1 MSDFPLLVKTGVF
14 RAFLTLFFSLLLMEL
29 WAARP
34 AAAQVMA
41 DFKASESTGCGQL
54 SVHFTDQSTGN
65 PSSWKWDFGDGTGAE
80 GTPEAAKT
88 FTVPGTYPV
97 QLIVSNGVS
106 SDTAIQY
113 ITVYEPPKVQFSLT
127 PNAGCYPL
135 EVQFTDQSDPG
146 TGDIT
151 SWNWDYGDGSPF
163 GTTQNPTHTYNSAGT
178 FTAKLTVTNSAGCTT
193 SSSNKQV
200 VTNEGVTVDFKADK
214 TFSCGPYTAH
224 FTATASNT
232 DQAVTYHWDF
242 GDGGTATGDN
252 PAYTF
257 NQPGVYTVTLTAAVG
272 GGQCR
277 NEVVKQDYI
286 RVDRFVP
293 DFEVPQGCAKVD
305 LKFHNTSKP
314 LPTSSTWTF
323 SDGTTLDGVDVTHQF
338 AQAGTY
344 QVTLTNDYGGCTS
357 TVTKTITTY
366 SSPVADFKTDLQN
379 YCGIPAS
386 VAFQNLSQNGATWKW
401 RFGDGDSST
410 SKIPTHSYADAGTYN
425 VFLLAVSAD
434 GCRDSVTKP
443 AYIHVEAPNIAF
455 NADPGFGC
463 LPLKTTF
470 KLPAGSAAAIQTYHW
485 NFGDGTTSDAAS
497 PTHTY
502 TTAGSFDV
510 TLDVVTKS
518 GCKFTFTR
526 KDYIHT
532 GTKPHANFSADPLQ
546 ACLNTPVQFT
556 NLSSPANLVWT
567 WSFPNDK
574 NANDTARNPVHK
586 FGTLGSQDV
595 ILVANNNGC
604 MDTMIRRAY
613 VDVNPPKA
621 MFDWTVVDCADPFT
635 IRFNSEQSEQAD
647 TYLWDFGDGQTSTQA
662 NPRHTFA
669 TAGAKKVTLT
679 VYNGECSDSH
689 IIYVQIVNETPRL
702 SLSSPAICRD
712 GTVTLQVNDIQITPF
727 VSNLIFHS
735 GDGREEKKGRN
746 ADNSLPTY
754 SFRYTANGSFRPFVI
769 VNYVTGCAD
778 TVYADLTV
786 RGPMAEMTASALEIC
801 QGKQVS
807 FTDHSQPDPANAA
820 IRQWIWTYGDG
831 ETDTTS
837 TGSVIHTYSK
847 DGQYGARLKVIDAN
861 GCSDITPASTHRVIV
876 HPSKADFATPDTLS
890 CPGHEIHWE
899 NNSLGQGP
907 GTSYLWNFGD
917 GQTSTEQVPAGFQ
930 YPGEGTYTVK
940 LKITT
945 NQGCIDSLTRTDY
958 IKVGAPKAIM
968 KHPEDVKICRIFQ
981 DTAISLSQNY
991 RSVLWDFG
999 DGTTSTRDTAYH
1011 TYNIPGT
1018 YTQRLTVYGYSDDCT
1033 ATVERT
1039 IIIAGPTGTPVLDI
1053 TGGCAP
1059 LRVNFS
1065 AKDVKRAVTYQWFFG
1080 DGRASA
1086 VSGGDQ
1092 ASYTYTNKGLFHPT
1106 LKLTDD
1112 TGCYVIVPFNDTL
1125 NVVVDSVGVEPVTS
1139 WPEPCDSNQIAF
1151 DMQGT
1156 IFSADSL
1163 GKPATFHWDFG
1174 DPTMM
1179 DDVSADPRP
1188 TYRYPAAGHYEGTL
1202 RVTTAYGCDQSVPFS
1217 VNIPDSVALQAT
1229 ASADPA
1235 EICVGNPV
1243 SLHASS
1249 NIGATYSWLPA
1260 ADLDDPHSTDPVA
1273 RPLANTTYQ
1282 VVVTDAHQ
1290 CQVDTAAVQVT
1301 VHDLP
1306 QVDAGP
1312 DIVVATGSVLN
1323 LQAKGSADVTRWN
1336 WAPPDYLSCTDCAN
1350 PTSTPRENM
1359 QYILTGTNQFGCQ
1372 ASDTMQVH
1380 LVCDEGKVFIPNTFT
1395 PNGDGQNDQ
1404 FYPRGAGVK
1413 LVRYFRIYNR
1423 LGQLVYERTNFQ
1435 LNDKAQGWD
1444 GTFKGQKLN
1453 PDVFVFSTSMI
1464 CDNNEV
1470 FELSGNISLVR

>member
-1 MSDFPLLVKTGVF
+1 MSDFPLPAKTGVF
-14 RAFLTLFFSLLLMEL
+14 RAFLMLFFPLILSSAL
-29 WAARP
+29 P
-34 AAAQVMA
+34 AAAQVVA
-41 DFKASESTGCGQL
+41 KFTASETTGCGQL
-54 SVHFTDQSTGN
+54 AVHFTDESTGN

-80 GTPEAAKT
+80 GAPQADKT

-97 QLIVSNGVS
+97 RLIVSNGVS
-106 SDTAIQY
+106 NDTSIQY

-135 EVQFTDQSDPG
+135 EVQFTDQSTTG

-163 GTTQNPTHTYNSAGT
+163 GTTQNPTHTYNAAGT

-214 TFSCGPYTAH
+214 TFSCGPYTAQ

-232 DQAVTYHWDF
+232 TQNVQYHWDF
-242 GDGGTATGDN
+242 GDGNSGTGEN
-252 PAYTF
+252 PSHPYSK
-257 NQPGVYTVTLTAAVG
+257 PGVYTVTLTAAVG

-286 RVDRFVP
+286 RVDRFEP
-293 DFEVPQGCAKVD
+293 DFEVPQGCAQVD

-314 LPTSSTWTF
+314 LPTSATWTF
-323 SDGTTLDGVDVTHQF
+323 SDGTTLTGVDVTHQF
-338 AQAGTY
+338 AKAGTY
-344 QVTLTNDYGGCTS
+344 KVTLTNDYGGCQS
-357 TVTKTITTY
+357 TTTKTITTY
-366 SSPVADFKTDLQN
+366 GSPVADFKTDLQN
-379 YCGIPAS
+379 YCGVPAS
-386 VAFQNLSQNGATWKW
+386 VAFQNLSQDGATWKW
-401 RFGDGDSST
+401 EFGDGKSST
-410 SKIPTHSYADAGTYN
+410 SKIPTHSYAEAGTYD
-425 VFLLAVSAD
+425 VFLLAVSAN

-455 NADPGFGC
+455 NAEPGFGC
-463 LPLKTTF
+463 LPLTTTF
-470 KLPAGSAAAIQTYHW
+470 KLPAGSDAEIATYQW
-485 NFGDGTTSDAAS
+485 DFGDGTLTSPAKS
-497 PTHTY
+497 PKHTY
-502 TTAGSFDV
+502 TKIGSFDV
-510 TLDVVTKS
+510 TLNVVTKS

-532 GTKPHANFSADPLQ
+532 GAKPKANFTADPLQ
-546 ACLNTPVQFT
+546 ACLNTPVKFT
-556 NLSSPANLVWT
+556 NLSTPADLTWT
-567 WSFPNDK
+567 WSFPDDRD
-574 NANDTARNPVHK
+574 ATDTARNPIHK
-586 FGTLGSQDV
+586 FATLGTQDV
-595 ILVANNNGC
+595 ILIANSNGC
-604 MDTMIRRAY
+604 MDTMTRQAY

-621 MFDWTVVDCADPFT
+621 GIPGWDVINCEDPYTIQFDSK
-635 IRFNSEQSEQAD
+635 NSKGAE
-647 TYLWDFGDGQTSTQA
+647 TYLWNFGDGHTSTEA
-662 NPRHTFA
+662 NPTYKF
-669 TAGAKKVTLT
+669 TGAGAKKVTLT
-679 VYNGECSDSH
+679 VYNGECSDSSVG
-689 IIYVQIVNETPRL
+689 YVQIVDEDPTLGL
-702 SLSSPAICRD
+702 SAPAICKD
-712 GTVTLQVNDIQITPF
+712 GTATLQVNNVRISVF
-727 VSNLIFHS
+727 VSNIIFRS
-735 GDGREEKKGRN
+735 GEGQEEKKGRN
-746 ADNSLPTY
+746 PDNSLPTQ
-754 SFRYTANGSFRPFVI
+754 SFRYTTNGSFKPYVI
-769 VNYVTGCAD
+769 VNYVNGCAD
-778 TVYADLTV
+778 TVYANLSV
-786 RGPMAEMTASALEIC
+786 RGPMADMTASALEIC

-807 FTDHSQPDPANAA
+807 FTDQSKPNPADAA

-831 ETDTTS
+831 ETDTTA
-837 TGSVIHTYSK
+837 TGAIIHTYLK
-847 DGQYGARLKVIDAN
+847 NGVYGARLKVIDAN
-861 GCSDITPASTHRVIV
+861 GCSDVTPASTHRVVV

-890 CPGHEIHWE
+890 CPGHEIHWV
-899 NNSLGQGP
+899 NNSMGQGP
-907 GTSYLWNFGD
+907 GTTYLWSFGD
-917 GQTSTEQVPAGFQ
+917 GQTATEQVPTGFK
-930 YPGEGTYTVK
+930 YPAEGTYSVK

-945 NQGCIDSLTRTDY
+945 NQGCIDSLTKTDY
-958 IKVGAPKAIM
+958 VKVGAPKAIM

-1018 YTQRLTVYGYSDDCT
+1018 YTQRLTVYGYSDNCT

-1053 TGGCAP
+1053 TAGCSP

-1080 DGRASA
+1080 DGRSSPVAKDA
-1086 VSGGDQ
+1086 Q
-1092 ASYTYTNKGLFHPT
+1092 ASYTYTQKGLFHPT

-1125 NVVVDSVGVEPVTS
+1125 NVIVDSVGVEPITS
-1139 WPEPCDSNQIAF
+1139 WPEVCDSNQITF

-1163 GKPATFHWDFG
+1163 SEPATFHWDFG
-1174 DPTMM
+1174 DPSMM
-1179 DDVSADPRP
+1179 DDVSTEAKP
-1188 TYRYPAAGHYEGTL
+1188 TYRYPAAGHYDGTL
-1202 RVTTAYGCDQSVPFS
+1202 RVTTAYGCDQSIPFA
-1217 VNIPDSVALQAT
+1217 VDIPDSVALEAT
-1229 ASADPA
+1229 ASADPV

-1243 SLHASS
+1243 TLHASS
-1249 NIGATYSWLPA
+1249 NIGANYNWLQA
-1260 ADLDDPHSTDPVA
+1260 ADLDDPNSTDPVA
-1273 RPLANTTYQ
+1273 RPLTNTTYQ

-1301 VHDLP
+1301 VHNLP
-1306 QVDAGP
+1306 EVDAGP
-1312 DIVVATGSVLN
+1312 DVVAATGSVLD
-1323 LQAKGSADVTRWN
+1323 LQAKGSADVTQWT
-1336 WAPPDYLSCTDCAN
+1336 WSPSDYLSCTDCAN

-1372 ASDTMQVH
+1372 ASDTMLIH

-1404 FYPRGAGVK
+1404 FYPRGVGVK

-1435 LNDKAQGWD
+1435 LNDKAHGWD
-1444 GTFKGQKLN
+1444 GTFKGQKLT